1 MQPCTTVHVIHRV
14 KLSDIKKTPAVRR
27 FPMSFCKRQLEILSN
42 GIHRY
47 LIALCSGVAGD
58 VFNGNLGIR

>member
-1 MQPCTTVHVIHRV
+1 M
-14 KLSDIKKTPAVRR
+14 KLSDIKKTPTVRR

-47 LIALCSGVAGD
+47 LIALCPGIAGD
-58 VFNGNLGIR
+58 IFNGNLGIR